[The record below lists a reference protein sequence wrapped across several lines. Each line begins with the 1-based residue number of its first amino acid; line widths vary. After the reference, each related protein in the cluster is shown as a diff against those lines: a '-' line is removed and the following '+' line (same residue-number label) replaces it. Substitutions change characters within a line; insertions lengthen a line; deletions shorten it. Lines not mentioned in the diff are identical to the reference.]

1 MEECRPTF
9 LCHCKRTCSTR
20 SPEIP
25 PLNHG
30 WNTSGETRPQVSPL
44 EPTNLTCRHG
54 DLVFAFYDDLKVNGS
69 ANTAHVNGATLSGD
83 VPMSETTEPS
93 SSSPVTLSSPP
104 ATQKRSRGPV
114 KQDAVDDF
122 LDTQDGKIP
131 RKRDPK
137 MCKHGEKGMCD
148 YCMPLE
154 VKPPPPQTI
163 FLAPHPTNL

>member
-9 LCHCKRTCSTR
+9 FCHCKRTCSAR
-20 SPEIP
+20 SPEVS

-30 WNTSGETRPQVSPL
+30 RNTSGETRPQVSPL
-44 EPTNLTCRHG
+44 QRTDLTCRHG
-54 DLVFAFYDDLKVNGS
+54 DLVFAFYDDLQVNGS
-69 ANTAHVNGATLSGD
+69 ANAAHVNGATLSGD

-93 SSSPVTLSSPP
+93 SSPVTLSSQPS
-104 ATQKRSRGPV
+104 TQKRSRGPV

-154 VKPPPPQTI
+154 VKPPLHKL
-163 FLAPHPTNL
+163 FFSPTPD